1 MKEIVFGALRGI
13 FTNIRFWYIRIKN
26 INLCNQILNHMDKS
40 IHSHLYHQVVARLR
54 SKREEKGVTQT
65 QLAEL
70 LNVKQAF
77 ISKIEICERRLDIIE
92 LHSICQVL
100 GVSFVDFM
108 QEVDRDILSKPE
120 GK

>member
-1 MKEIVFGALRGI
+1 
-13 FTNIRFWYIRIKN
+13 
-26 INLCNQILNHMDKS
+26 MDKS

-77 ISKIEICERRLDIIE
+77 ISKIEKRYV
-92 LHSICQVL
+92 SVVL
-100 GVSFVDFM
+100 IS
-108 QEVDRDILSKPE
+108 
-120 GK
+120 